1 MNTANIENIYELSP
15 VQQGLLF
22 HSLYE
27 SDGAYFVQLS
37 YSFCGLLNIV
47 AFEQAWQ
54 RVLER
59 HAPLRTSFYW
69 EGIDKPLQVV
79 NRQVNLP
86 LKQLDWQEIALEEQ
100 QSKFQALLLSDR
112 QQGFNLSTESLLRL
126 TLIRL
131 GDRSYQFVWSSHHI
145 ILDGWSTALVFKDF
159 VLLYQAFCQGED
171 ISLPSSSCFA
181 DYIAWLQQQDLSQAE
196 VFWRRLLKG
205 LQAPTPLTNLEVHS
219 LPAQAEKYDEQRLKL
234 SAATTDK
241 LKTWAK
247 QHQLTLNTLV
257 QGVWALLL
265 SRYSGQNDVV
275 YGVTVSGR
283 PVDIPSSESMVGM
296 FINTLPLRVRVDT
309 QMYLLPWLRQLQHQ
323 LLEIRQYEYS
333 PLVEI
338 QGWSEIPRGV
348 PLFESIL
355 VFENYPVDRALQD
368 WQADLEIHNLSAVDN
383 TNYPLTISAI
393 PGTELE
399 LRIAGDRRRFDASI
413 ITRMLGYLQTL
424 LQAIVFDPEMRLHK
438 LPLLTAAEKQ
448 LLVEWNRTTTN
459 YPHQCIH
466 QLFAEQVEKTPDAVA
481 VVFESQSLTYQ
492 QLERQANQ
500 LAHYLQKLG
509 VGADVLVGICLERS
523 LDMALAVLGILKAGG
538 AYVPLDPDRP
548 LQQLTFMLQDAGC
561 QILLTHKHLAADFEQ
576 GQIVYLDTDWDVI
589 SQESALKPNSTV
601 APENLAYLIYTSG
614 STGQAKGVMVTHS
627 SLTNAYFGWEAAYQ
641 LQTISCHLQIANFC
655 FDVFVG
661 DLVRALCSGGKL
673 VLCPRDYLLEPAALY
688 SLLCQHKV
696 DCAEFVPAVLT
707 NLIQYLAKSQQRLDF
722 MRLVICGSDSWYG
735 AEYQQIQAVLG
746 ERSRLINSF
755 GLTETTID
763 SSYFEVATGTL
774 STEQLVPIGKPFA
787 NTQLYILD
795 PYLQPVP
802 IGVCGELY
810 IGGASLARGYHHRP
824 ELTAER
830 FIPDCFSDRPG
841 NRLYK
846 TGDLARY
853 LPDGNIAFV
862 GRADYQVKIRGFRLE
877 LGEIE
882 AILSQHPA
890 VEKVVVVARED
901 ELGKRLIAY
910 VQCQDVVLPLR
921 DFLQSK
927 LPQYA
932 IPSAFVLLSALPL
945 LANGKVDRRS
955 LPQIDLEA
963 NPNTFMPPRTPVEAV
978 LAGIWAKILR
988 VEIGIHHNF
997 FELGGHSLLATQV
1010 VSRIRETF
1018 KVQLPLRALFES
1030 PTVATLA
1037 QSLIA
1042 YEVKP
1047 GMTEKIAQILQQ
1059 IEGMSAEDAK
1069 TALQIKKAAKSIG

>member
-27 SDGAYFVQLS
+27 ADGAYFVQLS
-37 YSFCGLLNIV
+37 YSFDGLLDIV
-47 AFEQAWQ
+47 AFTQAWQ
-54 RVLER
+54 RILER

-79 NRQVNLP
+79 NKQVDLP
-86 LKQLDWQEIALEEQ
+86 LKQLDWREIAPEEQ
-100 QSKFQALLLSDR
+100 QTKFQAFLLSDR

-131 GDRSYQFVWSSHHI
+131 GDRAYQFVWSSHHI

-171 ISLPSSSCFA
+171 VTLPSNSCFA
-181 DYIAWLQQQDLSQAE
+181 DYIAWLQQQDLDRAE
-196 VFWRRLLKG
+196 TFWRRLLEG
-205 LQAPTPLTNLEVHS
+205 VQAPTPLTNLEVNN
-219 LPAQAEKYDEQRLKL
+219 LPPQVEKYEDGRLKL
-234 SAATTDK
+234 SVATTDK

-257 QGVWALLL
+257 QGAWALLL

-283 PVDIPSSESMVGM
+283 PVDLLGAESMVGM
-296 FINTLPLRVRVDT
+296 FINTLPLRVRVDGK
-309 QMYLLPWLRQLQHQ
+309 MSLLPWLKKLQHQ

-368 WQADLEIHNLSAVDN
+368 WQTDLKIHNLSAVDN

-393 PGTELE
+393 PGVELE
-399 LRIAGDRRRFDASI
+399 LRIAGDRSRFDSST
-413 ITRMLGYLQTL
+413 ITRMLGHLQTL
-424 LQAIVFDPEMRLHK
+424 LEAMVSAPEVRLHE

-448 LLVEWNRTTTN
+448 LLVEWNKTTTN
-459 YPHQCIH
+459 YPPQCVH
-466 QLFAEQVEKTPDAVA
+466 QLFAQQVEKTPNAIA
-481 VVFESQSLTYQ
+481 VVFENHSLTYQ
-492 QLERQANQ
+492 QLDQQANQ
-500 LAHYLQKLG
+500 LAHYLKKLG
-509 VGADVLVGICLERS
+509 VGADVLVGICLDRS
-523 LDMALAVLGILKAGG
+523 LDMAIAVLAVFKAGG
-538 AYVPLDPDRP
+538 AYVPLDRDRP
-548 LQQLTFMLQDAGC
+548 LSQLTYMLQASSC

-576 GQIVYLDTDWDVI
+576 AKIVYLDADWGVI
-589 SQESALKPNSTV
+589 SQESKSPPNITV

-614 STGQAKGVMVTHS
+614 STGLAKGVMVTHS
-627 SLTNAYFGWEAAYQ
+627 SLTNAYFGWEVAYQ
-641 LQTISCHLQIANFC
+641 LPTVSCHLQMANFC

-688 SLLCQHKV
+688 SLLCQHQV

-707 NLIQYLAKSQQRLDF
+707 NLVQYLAKTQQRLDF

-735 AEYQQIQAVLG
+735 AEYQKIQAVLG
-746 ERSRLINSF
+746 DRLINSY

-763 SSYFEVATGTL
+763 SSYFETAIGNL
-774 STEQLVPIGKPFA
+774 SLKQLVPIGRPFT

-830 FIPDCFSDRPG
+830 FIPDCFSNSPG
-841 NRLYK
+841 SRMYK

-862 GRADYQVKIRGFRLE
+862 GRSDYQVKIRGFRIE

-910 VQCQDVVLPLR
+910 VQCQNVGLQLR

-932 IPSAFVLLSALPL
+932 IPSAFVLLTALPL

-955 LPQIDLEA
+955 LPQIDIAA
-963 NPNTFMPPRTPVEAV
+963 NQSTSTPPSTPVEAV

-988 VEIGIHHNF
+988 VEKVGIDDNF

-1018 KVQLPLRALFES
+1018 KLQLPLRALFES

-1037 QSLIA
+1037 QSLIT

-1047 GMTEKIAQILQQ
+1047 GMTEKIAQILQHL
-1059 IEGMSAEDAK
+1059 EGMSAEDAK
-1069 TALQIKKAAKSIG
+1069 IALQSRKVAKSIN